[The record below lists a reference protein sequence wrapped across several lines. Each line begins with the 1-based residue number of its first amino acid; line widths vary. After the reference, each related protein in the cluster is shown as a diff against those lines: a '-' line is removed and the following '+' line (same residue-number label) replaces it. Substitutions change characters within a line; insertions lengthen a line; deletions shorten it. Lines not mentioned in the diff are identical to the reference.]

1 MSLNL
6 KFMTKVEGYE
16 NVFEPKY
23 SSDAKFIRQN
33 RKFYLL
39 PCEIVDDYKVFQ
51 TMPDGRKIRS
61 HFLEPWVRTQD
72 WEDAAK
78 STLEEEK
85 HLSIYAKKPS
95 LN

>member
-1 MSLNL
+1 MSIQL
-6 KFMTKVEGYE
+6 KCMTKVEGYK

-85 HLSIYAKKPS
+85 HLSIYAKNK
-95 LN
+95 